1 MIEKEIRVLPP
12 VPNDPNLI
20 QAMASD
26 PEVRQ
31 LRERLFSLMGK
42 YKYAYNWTWYGRPII
57 QLPQDVM
64 AMQTLILEEKPDLII
79 ETGVAHGGS
88 LIMSASML
96 QILGEGEVLGI
107 DVDIRAHNRQAI
119 EAHPL
124 AKRISM
130 IQGSS
135 IDTDVADQVRIR
147 ARSAKRVMVCLDS
160 NHTADHV
167 ARELQLYASLVTPG
181 QHLVVFDTA
190 IENLPASD
198 FPDRGWGPGNSPLT
212 AVNAFLK
219 NNPSFVIDR
228 ELEARLLFSVAP
240 EGYLK
245 RVA

>member
-1 MIEKEIRVLPP
+1 
-12 VPNDPNLI
+12 
-20 QAMASD
+20 
-26 PEVRQ
+26 
-31 LRERLFSLMGK
+31 
-42 YKYAYNWTWYGRPII
+42 
-57 QLPQDVM
+57 
-64 AMQTLILEEKPDLII
+64 
-79 ETGVAHGGS
+79 
-88 LIMSASML
+88 
-96 QILGEGEVLGI
+96 
-107 DVDIRAHNRQAI
+107 
-119 EAHPL
+119 
-124 AKRISM
+124 M

-167 ARELQLYASLVTPG
+167 ARELQIYAPLVTPG

-198 FPDRGWGPGNSPLT
+198 FPDRSWGPGNSPLT